1 MPYFAYKA
9 RDAGGK
15 LIEGVLE
22 GASSG
27 GVADLLL
34 GRGVTP
40 VSIEETRA
48 RGQGNGNAALTLF
61 KPRVQHVD
69 ILLFSRQ
76 IHTLLKAGVP
86 IMRALNGLQESAT
99 NPAMKEVIRDVR
111 ESLEAGRELSV
122 SLARHPKVFSS
133 FYISMVRVGE
143 ATGLLDEIF
152 LRLFEHLEFER
163 FMREQVKSA
172 LRYPMFVVIAM
183 AVAIVVVNLF
193 VIPAFAKVFQGF
205 GAELPLMT
213 RLLLGF
219 SDFMVTWWPAMLV
232 ALIGGIV
239 AFRAWVGTHAGRMQ
253 WEALAL
259 RFPIAGK
266 IVSKAAMARFA
277 RSFALSTR
285 SGAPNMVNRPFP
297 RTPFTAMVSMAMSC
311 GGTKRVSMPPSAPSQ
326 RTSAP
331 RARKA
336 CATARPG
343 KMWPPVPPAITKIRG
358 AGVLNAPSASRPLP
372 QIQRRACPSTAPPA
386 GVTATT
392 HGCCLAPA
400 PAVARP
406 AAVCPPMPHSTPP
419 GEWLPAARRGRTH
432 TTHAT
437 TTPSPRKSSTR
448 WNHHTTLA
456 ARSGPWS
463 AARPD

>member
-232 ALIGGIV
+232 ALIGCIV

-285 SGAPNMVNRPFP
+285 SGVPVMQALSNSAQTVDNSYIAAKIEGMRDTVERGESVLRASIASGFFTPVVLQMVAVGEESGALDDMMEEVGQMYQREVEYELKTLGQQIEPILIVCLGALVLILALGIFLP
-297 RTPFTAMVSMAMSC
+297 MWDLGKVAI
-311 GGTKRVSMPPSAPSQ
+311 KR
-326 RTSAP
+326 
-331 RARKA
+331 
-336 CATARPG
+336 
-343 KMWPPVPPAITKIRG
+343 
-358 AGVLNAPSASRPLP
+358 
-372 QIQRRACPSTAPPA
+372 
-386 GVTATT
+386 
-392 HGCCLAPA
+392 
-400 PAVARP
+400 
-406 AAVCPPMPHSTPP
+406 
-419 GEWLPAARRGRTH
+419 
-432 TTHAT
+432 
-437 TTPSPRKSSTR
+437 
-448 WNHHTTLA
+448 
-456 ARSGPWS
+456 
-463 AARPD
+463 

>member
-1 MPYFAYKA
+1 MAYFAYKG
-9 RDAGGK
+9 RDAAGK

-40 VSIEETRA
+40 VSILETRA
-48 RGQGNGNAALTLF
+48 VKSGQNKAGIVLF
-61 KPRVQHVD
+61 KPRIHHVD

-99 NPAMKEVIRDVR
+99 NPAMKDVIRDVR

-122 SLARHPKVFSS
+122 SLARHPKVFSP

-213 RLLLGF
+213 RILLGF
-219 SDFMVTWWPAMLV
+219 SNFMVAWWPAMLV
-232 ALIGGIV
+232 ALIGAVV
-239 AFRAWVGTHAGRMQ
+239 AFRAWVGTRNGRMQ
-253 WEALAL
+253 WEAIAL

-266 IVSKAAMARFA
+266 IVRKAAMARFA

-285 SGAPNMVNRPFP
+285 SGVPVMQALSNSAQTVDNSFIAAKIESMRDTVERGESVLRACIATSFFTPVVLQMV
-297 RTPFTAMVSMAMSC
+297 AVGEESGALDDMMDEVGQMY
-311 GGTKRVSMPPSAPSQ
+311 Q
-326 RTSAP
+326 REVEYELKTLGQQIEP
-331 RARKA
+331 ILIV
-336 CATARPG
+336 CL
-343 KMWPPVPPAITKIRG
+343 
-358 AGVLNAPSASRPLP
+358 GVLVLILALGIFLP
-372 QIQRRACPSTAPPA
+372 MWDL
-386 GVTATT
+386 GK
-392 HGCCLAPA
+392 
-400 PAVARP
+400 VAIKR
-406 AAVCPPMPHSTPP
+406 
-419 GEWLPAARRGRTH
+419 
-432 TTHAT
+432 
-437 TTPSPRKSSTR
+437 
-448 WNHHTTLA
+448 
-456 ARSGPWS
+456 
-463 AARPD
+463 

>member
-1 MPYFAYKA
+1 MAYFAYKA

-22 GASSG
+22 GASAG

-48 RGQGNGNAALTLF
+48 RGQGSGNAVLTLF

-285 SGAPNMVNRPFP
+285 SGVPVMQALSNSAQTVDNSYIAAKIEGMRDTVERGESVLRASIASGFFTPVVLQMVAVGEESGALDDMMEEVGQMYQREVEYELKTLGQQIEPILIVCLGALVLILTLGIFLP
-297 RTPFTAMVSMAMSC
+297 MWDLGKVAI
-311 GGTKRVSMPPSAPSQ
+311 KR
-326 RTSAP
+326 
-331 RARKA
+331 
-336 CATARPG
+336 
-343 KMWPPVPPAITKIRG
+343 
-358 AGVLNAPSASRPLP
+358 
-372 QIQRRACPSTAPPA
+372 
-386 GVTATT
+386 
-392 HGCCLAPA
+392 
-400 PAVARP
+400 
-406 AAVCPPMPHSTPP
+406 
-419 GEWLPAARRGRTH
+419 
-432 TTHAT
+432 
-437 TTPSPRKSSTR
+437 
-448 WNHHTTLA
+448 
-456 ARSGPWS
+456 
-463 AARPD
+463 

>member
-1 MPYFAYKA
+1 VAYFAYKG

-22 GASSG
+22 GASAG

-40 VSIEETRA
+40 VSIEETRSK
-48 RGQGNGNAALTLF
+48 AAGGSAFSLF
-61 KPRVQHVD
+61 KPRVEHVD

-76 IHTLLKAGVP
+76 LHTLLKAGVP

-99 NPAMKEVIRDVR
+99 NPSMKEVVRDVR

-122 SLARHPKVFSS
+122 SLARHPKVFSP

-152 LRLFEHLEFER
+152 LRLFEHMEFER

-172 LRYPMFVVIAM
+172 LRYPMFVVLAM

-219 SDFMVTWWPAMLV
+219 SEFMVTWWPAMLV
-232 ALIGGIV
+232 AVIAGVV
-239 AFRAWVGTHAGRMQ
+239 AFRAWVGTAGGRMQ
-253 WEALAL
+253 WEAIAL

-285 SGAPNMVNRPFP
+285 SGVPVMQALSNSAQTVDNSYIAARIEGMRDTVERGESVLRAAIASGFFTPVVLQMV
-297 RTPFTAMVSMAMSC
+297 AVGEESGALDDMMEEVGQMY
-311 GGTKRVSMPPSAPSQ
+311 Q
-326 RTSAP
+326 REVEYELKTLGQQIEP
-331 RARKA
+331 ILIV
-336 CATARPG
+336 CL
-343 KMWPPVPPAITKIRG
+343 
-358 AGVLNAPSASRPLP
+358 GVLVLILALGIFLP
-372 QIQRRACPSTAPPA
+372 MWDL
-386 GVTATT
+386 GK
-392 HGCCLAPA
+392 
-400 PAVARP
+400 VAIKR
-406 AAVCPPMPHSTPP
+406 
-419 GEWLPAARRGRTH
+419 
-432 TTHAT
+432 
-437 TTPSPRKSSTR
+437 
-448 WNHHTTLA
+448 
-456 ARSGPWS
+456 
-463 AARPD
+463 

>member
-15 LIEGVLE
+15 LIEGGLE

-232 ALIGGIV
+232 ALIGGVV
-239 AFRAWVGTHAGRMQ
+239 AFRAWVGTNAGRMQ

-285 SGAPNMVNRPFP
+285 SGVPVMQALSNSAQTVDNSYIAAKIEGMRDTVERGESVLRASIASGFFTPVVLQMVAVGEESGALDDMMEEVGQMYQREVEYELKTLGQQIEPILIVCLGALVLILALGIFLP
-297 RTPFTAMVSMAMSC
+297 MWDLGKVAI
-311 GGTKRVSMPPSAPSQ
+311 KR
-326 RTSAP
+326 
-331 RARKA
+331 
-336 CATARPG
+336 
-343 KMWPPVPPAITKIRG
+343 
-358 AGVLNAPSASRPLP
+358 
-372 QIQRRACPSTAPPA
+372 
-386 GVTATT
+386 
-392 HGCCLAPA
+392 
-400 PAVARP
+400 
-406 AAVCPPMPHSTPP
+406 
-419 GEWLPAARRGRTH
+419 
-432 TTHAT
+432 
-437 TTPSPRKSSTR
+437 
-448 WNHHTTLA
+448 
-456 ARSGPWS
+456 
-463 AARPD
+463 

>member
-285 SGAPNMVNRPFP
+285 SGVPVMQALSNSAQTVDNSYIAAKIEGMRDTVERGESVLRASIASGFFTPVVLQMVAVGEESGALDDMMEEVGQMYQREVEYELKTLGQQIEPILIVCLGALVLILTLGIFLP
-297 RTPFTAMVSMAMSC
+297 MWDLGKVAI
-311 GGTKRVSMPPSAPSQ
+311 KR
-326 RTSAP
+326 
-331 RARKA
+331 
-336 CATARPG
+336 
-343 KMWPPVPPAITKIRG
+343 
-358 AGVLNAPSASRPLP
+358 
-372 QIQRRACPSTAPPA
+372 
-386 GVTATT
+386 
-392 HGCCLAPA
+392 
-400 PAVARP
+400 
-406 AAVCPPMPHSTPP
+406 
-419 GEWLPAARRGRTH
+419 
-432 TTHAT
+432 
-437 TTPSPRKSSTR
+437 
-448 WNHHTTLA
+448 
-456 ARSGPWS
+456 
-463 AARPD
+463 